1 MMSDFDVN
9 RFLCDLPW
17 VTSISPDRSVSIP
30 PILPDSLFINSA
42 DNDLNSFAREIKLDS
57 SSPYI
62 FSDVGTFDLHAGKI
76 GNHARVLI
84 SFVAPIYG
92 KRLTLRVKHS
102 GEEDGPLE
110 IALRSTKIH
119 LNPSSKTS
127 ITMDDIILY
136 PIQFASPSDLSFM
149 PEVRNEIFIRFK
161 RPAEHRSHHHFLND
175 VELLDEAGLEYM
187 PRSASLSRL
196 SN

>member
-1 MMSDFDVN
+1 MSDFDVN

-62 FSDVGTFDLHAGKI
+62 FSNVGTFDLLSGKI

-92 KRLTLRVKHS
+92 KRLTLMVKHS

-110 IALRSTKIH
+110 IALRSTNIH

-149 PEVRNEIFIRFK
+149 PEVRNEIFKDQLTIAVTIIF
-161 RPAEHRSHHHFLND
+161 
-175 VELLDEAGLEYM
+175 
-187 PRSASLSRL
+187 
-196 SN
+196 